1 MKFLI
6 LISIIYLSLTNCEIL
21 PVNLPFC
28 TVSFERP
35 VLVEQMCTNLTNVKT
50 TIDKLGNET
59 LLVSRYTQMSIFTKL
74 QNEVYGMGMECS
86 KSKTKWLFRKTILGD
101 YYKSSETT
109 YIKLSRSEC
118 FEMKT
123 KKICA
128 TKHNVESVKL
138 ECNGEVCFT
147 EEKVF
152 EPFMY
157 TAVWWGESS
166 SEIYSCQI
174 VPKLIVAIHE
184 SDHIFGT
191 DCIPTELSCNL
202 P

>member
-1 MKFLI
+1 MVICKSAI
-6 LISIIYLSLTNCEIL
+6 LLA
-21 PVNLPFC
+21 
-28 TVSFERP
+28 SFDKH
-35 VLVEQMCTNLTNVKT
+35 VLLDQMCANLNNGITKGN
-50 TIDKLGNET
+50 ILGNET
-59 LLVSRYTQMSIFTKL
+59 IKATKTKKSIFTKL
-74 QNEVYGMGMECS
+74 QHEVYGICMECS

-109 YIKLSRSEC
+109 FNKLSKNEF

-174 VPKLIVAIHE
+174 VPNLIVAIHK
-184 SDHIFGT
+184 SDPIFGT
-191 DCIPTELSCNL
+191 YCIPTELSCNL